1 MEFAGPESEDFI
13 NVCALNRAFLRLVTG
28 KRDGKAARIVAPD
41 SVTRRLHKLRDSQV
55 ENLSKTPFLL
65 FSLREREADYWESIF
80 ANPGTRDLFTESAS
94 RSDEQSR
101 LVAASLGFL
110 WQLAKR
116 NPYAVRL
123 ICGASLYWCEQIAET
138 TICQLLAMAGSRSD
152 LLTLRFSHDEKLWR
166 KLLQDGIRREQR
178 IRDAAQLSALQF
190 VLTQSDSYG
199 QKSWPIAA
207 RTVQRPKFRVA
218 DGTDI

>member
-1 MEFAGPESEDFI
+1 MDFAGPESEDFT
-13 NVCALNRAFLRLVTG
+13 NVRALNRAFLRLITG
-28 KRDGKAARIVAPD
+28 KRDVNAARIDAPD
-41 SVTRRLHKLRDSQV
+41 SVTRRLHKLKDSQV

-65 FSLREREADYWESIF
+65 FSLREREADYWETIF
-80 ANPGTRDLFTESAS
+80 ANPVTRDLFTEFAS
-94 RSDEQSR
+94 QSDEQSR

-116 NPYAVRL
+116 NPYAARL

-138 TICQLLAMAGSRSD
+138 TICQLLAIAGARSD
-152 LLTLRFSHDEKLWR
+152 LLTLRFSHDEELWR

-190 VLTQSDSYG
+190 VLTRSDNYG
-199 QKSWPIAA
+199 NKSLPIAA

>member
-1 MEFAGPESEDFI
+1 MEFAGPKSEDFT
-13 NVCALNRAFLRLVTG
+13 NVCALNRAFLRLVAG
-28 KRDGKAARIVAPD
+28 KRGLNAARIAAPEPIR
-41 SVTRRLHKLRDSQV
+41 RRLHKLKDSQV

-65 FSLREREADYWESIF
+65 FSLREREADYWETIF
-80 ANPGTRDLFTESAS
+80 ANPVTRDLFTESAS

-116 NPYAVRL
+116 NPYAARL

-138 TICQLLAMAGSRSD
+138 TICQLLAIAGSRSD
-152 LLTLRFSHDEKLWR
+152 LLTLRFSHDQELWR
-166 KLLQDGIRREQR
+166 KLLQDGIRREHQ

-190 VLTQSDSYG
+190 VLTRSDSYSN
-199 QKSWPIAA
+199 KSWPIAA

-218 DGTDI
+218 DDTDI

>member
-13 NVCALNRAFLRLVTG
+13 NVFALNRAFLQLVSG
-28 KRDGKAARIVAPD
+28 KRDVNAARIVAPD

-116 NPYAVRL
+116 NPYAARL

-138 TICQLLAMAGSRSD
+138 TICQLLAMAGLRSD
-152 LLTLRFSHDEKLWR
+152 LLTLRFSHDEELWR

-190 VLTQSDSYG
+190 VLTRSDSYG

-218 DGTDI
+218 DSTDL